1 MSIENAR
8 QILGFDLDTILT
20 IEAITKRYR
29 QLIKEFH
36 PDKHPGCSDFE
47 LQHYH
52 QKTIAINNAY
62 DYLKVNIS
70 RVNDCVSSKKDPFD
84 DFQTIFFYSKR
95 SKFDQKV
102 RAIFENAKDSKLKQ
116 EIINLYSRVNINNA
130 KNEMELSK
138 ALDNF
143 AKGVTLIYR
152 NYETRFRI
160 ERGIPNSFKFDIEY
174 QCDVDTFLNSLE
186 EMFKERKRKLV
197 DKIEDIFDAS
207 LIDESIKNTKAFNT
221 FINNYYELL
230 WNSRITLSEEQRV
243 FDEINTK
250 VIRIAA
256 YFEPRKKDYL
266 RLKKQIS
273 KLPETFENNK
283 YSKEELSNE
292 LDNSILCGTFASTS
306 KKIQE
311 VIDMYFT
318 KKRYINNMRRAL
330 TLKSKVSLLRLDPNK
345 DKDKIEYILEILEV
359 AQKVLDDAEK
369 GKYTVPQISILQDLS
384 LSDIRK
390 DELLLAIFTREEYNV
405 FLSFNKDNTRKLDP
419 FVLGNPEID
428 QYLSLSD
435 YGMRMNINSKE
446 EISKDVRLMP
456 LSLFVKYGNV
466 VNATSRRKN
475 SYETILCQY
484 NGYELVYVHEYKTN
498 YSYYYL
504 REATVNYCNSGN
516 REELLRTLEEEASS
530 MFAEHIDR
538 ISKSDKLAR
547 TLQVKSR

>member
-1 MSIENAR
+1 MSITNAR

-20 IEAITKRYR
+20 LEAITKRYR

-36 PDKHPGCSDFE
+36 PDKHPGCSDVE

-52 QKTIAINNAY
+52 QKTIDINNAY

-70 RVNDCVSSKKDPFD
+70 RVNDCVNSKKDPFD
-84 DFQTIFFYSKR
+84 DFQTMFFYSKR
-95 SKFDQKV
+95 SKVDQKV
-102 RAIFENAKDSKLKQ
+102 RSIFENAKDSKLKQ
-116 EIINLYSRVNINNA
+116 EIINLYNRVNIGNA
-130 KNEMELSK
+130 RNEKELSK
-138 ALDNF
+138 AFDEF
-143 AKGVTLIYR
+143 ARGVTLIYH

-160 ERGIPNSFKFDIEY
+160 ERGIPNSFKFDVEY

-186 EMFKERKRKLV
+186 EMAIERRRELV
-197 DKIEDIFDAS
+197 NKIEDIFDAS
-207 LIDESIKNTKAFNT
+207 LIDESIKNTKAFNAC
-221 FINNYYELL
+221 INEYYKLF
-230 WNSRITLSEEQRV
+230 WNSRITQSEEQRI

-250 VIRIAA
+250 VIRVAA
-256 YFEPRKKDYL
+256 YFETRKKDYL
-266 RLKKQIS
+266 RIKKQIS

-283 YSKEELSNE
+283 YSRDAMLRE
-292 LDNSILCGTFASTS
+292 LDNSILYGTFTSTT

-311 VIDMYFT
+311 IIDMYTT
-318 KKRYINNMRRAL
+318 KKRYINNMRIAL
-330 TLKSKVSLLRLDPNK
+330 TLKSKISLLRLDPNK

-359 AQKVLDDAEK
+359 AQKILDDALE

-384 LSDIRK
+384 LSDTRK
-390 DELLLAIFTREEYNV
+390 DELLLAIFAREEYNV
-405 FLSFNKDNTRKLDP
+405 FLSFNKDNTRKSDP

-446 EISKDVRLMP
+446 EISRDVRLMP
-456 LSLFVKYGNV
+456 LSLFVRYGNV
-466 VNATSRRKN
+466 VNATTRRKN

-498 YSYYYL
+498 NSYYYL
-504 REATVNYCNSGN
+504 REATVNYCNSGD
-516 REELLRTLEEEASS
+516 REKLLKTLEEEAGA

-538 ISKSDKLAR
+538 INKSDKLAR
-547 TLQVKSR
+547 TLEVKSK